1 MMNKYQEALNY
12 LIENIEMLNRH
23 SDGSFCQPYSSK
35 NTLQELVD
43 KATLKKPL
51 IAFADGVTADGSI
64 VQKTALVCP
73 SCKSLLVERQK
84 YCPSCGQAL
93 DLMVEMK
100 NVEKETKEIVN
111 SNKSIKLTRVD
122 YEVLKF
128 LQKQGVRYICRDKN
142 DCLNLCENIPERD
155 LHVWITRGEYEY
167 CTDWFK
173 ELFKFVKWEDKGPY
187 KVQDIL
193 NNCEVFEN
201 VD

>member
-1 MMNKYQEALNY
+1 MNKYQEALNY

-84 YCPSCGQAL
+84 YCHFYGQAL
-93 DLMVEMK
+93 DFMAEMK
-100 NVEKETKEIVN
+100 KETKEIAN
-111 SNKSIKLTRVD
+111 SNKPIKLTRVD

-128 LQKQGVRYICRDKN
+128 FQKQGVRYVCRDKN
-142 DCLNLCENIPERD
+142 DCLNLCENMPERG
-155 LHVWITRGEYEY
+155 LHIWITRGKYEY

-173 ELFKFVKWEDKGPY
+173 ELFKFVKWEDKEPY

-193 NNCEVFEN
+193 NNCEVVEN

>member
-1 MMNKYQEALNY
+1 MNKYQEALNY

-43 KATLKKPL
+43 KATPKKTL
-51 IAFADGVTADGSI
+51 TAFADGVTADGSI

-100 NVEKETKEIVN
+100 NVEKRN
-111 SNKSIKLTRVD
+111 
-122 YEVLKF
+122 
-128 LQKQGVRYICRDKN
+128 
-142 DCLNLCENIPERD
+142 
-155 LHVWITRGEYEY
+155 
-167 CTDWFK
+167 
-173 ELFKFVKWEDKGPY
+173 
-187 KVQDIL
+187 
-193 NNCEVFEN
+193 
-201 VD
+201 

>member
-1 MMNKYQEALNY
+1 MNKYEKAFKHLR
-12 LIENIEMLNRH
+12 EHASFDTVDEMI
-23 SDGSFCQPYSSK
+23 DIK
-35 NTLQELVD
+35 ELVE
-43 KATLKKPL
+43 KATSKKPL
-51 IAFADGVTADGSI
+51 IAFTDGVTADGSI

-84 YCPSCGQAL
+84 YCHFCGQAL
-93 DLMVEMK
+93 DFMAEMK
-100 NVEKETKEIVN
+100 KETKEIAN
-111 SNKSIKLTRVD
+111 SSKPIKLTWVD

-173 ELFKFVKWEDKGPY
+173 ELFKFVKWEDKEPY

-193 NNCEVFEN
+193 NNCEVVEN